1 VVANRLEL
9 KHTGRDL
16 IRHFPGRGQ
25 HNAAI
30 LIALASGAQNKVM
43 GVESGDR
50 NNASTEQLEKALE
63 ATADITDS
71 LTASVRAKLK
81 G

>member
-1 VVANRLEL
+1 
-9 KHTGRDL
+9 
-16 IRHFPGRGQ
+16 
-25 HNAAI
+25 
-30 LIALASGAQNKVM
+30 M